1 MERQKE
7 ERVGTVSR
15 MPARRPR
22 VALAM
27 QDKELRDAL
36 FSERLRRRLEAVADC
51 DYDLVIQDFDA
62 VPQSVLESTEVLLT
76 GWSCPRIDEAA
87 LERMPALGLIAH
99 AAGSVKGHVDDACWG
114 RGIVVT
120 NAVLANAVPVAEFS
134 LAQILLAGK
143 STLGAVVLY
152 RERQEKIDRELE
164 FPDAGN
170 YDKTVGIVGASTI
183 GRLVLD
189 RLRSFDLEVVLF
201 DPTIGPGEAQRLG
214 ARKVGL
220 AELMQASDVV
230 SLHAP
235 VLPST
240 IGMVGRNELAA
251 MRTGSTLINTARGAL
266 VDHTALREELISG
279 RLNAFLDVT
288 EPEPLP
294 QGDPLY
300 GLPNVL
306 LTPHIAGSM
315 GTELHRMTDFAL
327 TEIERFAAGLEPR
340 YQVRREDLA
349 TKA

>member
-1 MERQKE
+1 MNADSATQPR
-7 ERVGTVSR
+7 T
-15 MPARRPR
+15 PLRRPR

-36 FSERLRRRLEAVADC
+36 FSERLRRRLDAVADC

-62 VPQSVLESTEVLLT
+62 VPQTTLEGIEVLLT
-76 GWSCPRIDEAA
+76 GWFCPRIDEAV

-99 AAGSVKGHVDDACWG
+99 AGGTVKDHVHPAAWE
-114 RGIVVT
+114 RGIAVT
-120 NAVLANAVPVAEFS
+120 NAVLANAIPVAEFS

-143 STLGAVVLY
+143 STLGAASLY
-152 RERQEKIDRELE
+152 RERQDMIDRELE
-164 FPDAGN
+164 FPVAGN
-170 YDKTVGIVGASTI
+170 YEKTVGIVGASTI

-189 RLRSFDLEVVLF
+189 HLKSLDLEVVLF
-201 DPTIGPGEAQRLG
+201 DPTIGPDEAQRLG

-220 AELMQASDVV
+220 TELMRVSDVV

-235 VLPST
+235 VLAST
-240 IGMVGRNELAA
+240 VGMVGRDELAA

-266 VDHTALREELISG
+266 VDHAALREELLSG

-294 QGDPLY
+294 PGDPLY
-300 GLPNVL
+300 RLPNVL

-315 GTELHRMTDFAL
+315 GTELHRMTEFAL
-327 TEIERFAAGLEPR
+327 VEVERLAAGAAPR
-340 YQVRREDLA
+340 YPVCWEGLA
-349 TKA
+349 TRA